1 MNEIKQLLG
10 LMERLRAPETGCP
23 WDRAQ
28 TYASIV
34 PYTIEEAYEL
44 ADAIARNDS
53 SELRQELGDLL
64 FQVVFYAQ
72 LAQEE
77 GVFTFADIV
86 KTIME
91 KMIRRHPHV
100 FGDVRYR
107 DHAERTAAWENIKAT
122 ERDVKTAS
130 VLDHVPLALPAAT
143 RAVKLQRK
151 AARVGF
157 DWAEPTAVLA
167 KIEEELAEIRD
178 VLTAGADGARV
189 AEEIGDFLFAC
200 ANLARHLKVDP
211 EAALRAA
218 NAKFERRF
226 RRIEDW
232 LAESGRTPEQATL
245 AEMDALWERAKAEE
259 RGETA

>member
-1 MNEIKQLLG
+1 MTEIKQLLA
-10 LMERLRAPETGCP
+10 LMARLRDPETGCP

-34 PYTIEEAYEL
+34 PFTIEEAYEL
-44 ADAIARNDS
+44 ADAIARNDRL
-53 SELRQELGDLL
+53 ELRQELGDLL
-64 FQVVFYAQ
+64 FQVAFYAQ

-77 GVFTFADIV
+77 GAFTFADIV

-100 FGDVRYR
+100 FGDVKYR
-107 DHAERTAAWENIKAT
+107 DHAEQTAAWEHIKAT
-122 ERDVKTAS
+122 ERDGKTAS

-200 ANLARHLKVDP
+200 ANLARHLRIDP

-226 RRIEDW
+226 RRIENW
-232 LAESGRTPEQATL
+232 LAESGRTPEHATL

>member
-1 MNEIKQLLG
+1 MNEMKQLLE
-10 LMERLRAPETGCP
+10 LMARLRDPETGCP

-44 ADAIARNDS
+44 ADAIARGDR
-53 SELRQELGDLL
+53 SELQQELGDLL
-64 FQVVFYAQ
+64 LQVVFYAQ

-77 GVFTFADIV
+77 GAFTFADIV
-86 KTIME
+86 TTITE

-100 FGDVRYR
+100 FGSVKYR
-107 DHAERTAAWENIKAT
+107 DHAEQTASWENIKAA
-122 ERDVKTAS
+122 ERGMKTAS

-157 DWAEPTAVLA
+157 DWAEPNAVLA
-167 KIEEELAEIRD
+167 KIEEELVEIRD
-178 VLTAGADGARV
+178 ALASGADSERI
-189 AEEIGDFLFAC
+189 AEEVGDFLFAST
-200 ANLARHLKVDP
+200 NLARHLKVDP

-226 RRIEDW
+226 RQIEGW
-232 LAESGRTPEQATL
+232 LAETGRTPEQVTL

-259 RGETA
+259 RGETT